1 LPGFSQLKLGNN
13 YFMNQNIFKSYDIR
27 GIYPQEFDA
36 EAAYK
41 IARAAVIYTKASA
54 IVVGR
59 DMRASSPEIAEAVL
73 RGITDQGADAID
85 IGLASTPLFY
95 FAVADYD
102 LHDAG
107 MMVTASHNPKEYNGM
122 KIIRGDAQA
131 IGLES
136 GLAAIRDLALAGEF
150 PDVPRGTV
158 VESDVR
164 AEYIAKLFAFV
175 PKENIG
181 PLKVVVDA
189 GNGMGGLLM
198 ADIFRNLP
206 CELIPM
212 YAELDGSFPNHEANP
227 IKEENLADLKK
238 KVLEVGAD
246 LGVAY
251 DGDADRVGFVD
262 GDGKM
267 VRGDIIAILL
277 AKEILKKSQG
287 ALILGDVRTTTA
299 LKEEVGAA
307 GGRFEFCKVGHANIK
322 KQMKEGGAAFAGELS
337 AHYYFNDF
345 PGYETGDLVMLY
357 VLAAIS
363 ASGKPL
369 RELVAEY
376 LRYFHSGEINF
387 TVADKEKIIQAA
399 EEKYAGDAQ
408 SVLEIDGLRVDF
420 PEWWFSLRA
429 SNTEPLLRLNL
440 EATTKELMEE
450 KIKELTN
457 LIRP

>member
-1 LPGFSQLKLGNN
+1 
-13 YFMNQNIFKSYDIR
+13 MNSSIFKSYDIR
-27 GIYPQEFDA
+27 GIYSQEFDA

-41 IARAAVIYTKASA
+41 IARAAVIYTKANA
-54 IVVGR
+54 VVVGR

-95 FAVADYD
+95 FSVADYD
-102 LHDAG
+102 MHDAG
-107 MMVTASHNPKEYNGM
+107 IMVTASHNPKEYNGM

-136 GLAAIRDLALAGEF
+136 GLAAIRDLAEANEF

-158 VESDVR
+158 VKSDAR
-164 AEYIAKLFAFV
+164 EEYIAKLFNFV
-175 PKENIG
+175 PKESIV

-227 IKEENLADLKK
+227 IKEENMTDLKK
-238 KVLEVGAD
+238 KVLEIGAD

-251 DGDADRVGFVD
+251 DGDADRVGFID
-262 GDGKM
+262 SRGEI
-267 VRGDIIAILL
+267 VRGDILSIIL
-277 AKEILKKSQG
+277 AKQILRVSQG
-287 ALILGDVRTTTA
+287 ALILGDVRVTKA
-299 LKEEVGAA
+299 FEEEVRAL
-307 GGRFEFCKVGHANIK
+307 GGIFKLCKVGHANIK
-322 KQMKEGGAAFAGELS
+322 KQMKEEGAVFGGELS
-337 AHYYFNDF
+337 AHYYFKDF
-345 PGYETGDLVMLY
+345 PGIESADLVMLY
-357 VLAAIS
+357 ILTAIS
-363 ASGKPL
+363 AEGKPL
-369 RELVAEY
+369 HEIVAPY

-387 TVADKEKIIQAA
+387 KVADKEKIIQAA
-399 EEKYAGDAQ
+399 AEKYAPSAA
-408 SVLEIDGLRVDF
+408 SVLKLDGLRVDF
-420 PEWWFSLRA
+420 PDWWFSLRA

-440 EATTKELMEE
+440 EATTRELLEE
-450 KIKELTN
+450 KERELRS
-457 LIRP
+457 LIVS

>member
-1 LPGFSQLKLGNN
+1 MQES
-13 YFMNQNIFKSYDIR
+13 IFKSYDIR
-27 GIYPQEFDA
+27 GIYPGEFDA

-41 IARAAVIYTKASA
+41 IARATVICTKANVV
-54 IVVGR
+54 VVGR
-59 DMRASSPEIAEAVL
+59 DMRASSPEIAAAVI
-73 RGITDQGADAID
+73 RGITDQGADVID

-107 MMVTASHNPKEYNGM
+107 MMVTASHNPKEYNGL
-122 KIIRGDAQA
+122 KIVYGDGRG

-136 GLAAIRDLALAGEF
+136 GLAAIRDLAMAGDF
-150 PDVPRGTV
+150 SDVPRGTV

-175 PKENIG
+175 PKESIT

-189 GNGMGGLLM
+189 GNGMGGLLT
-198 ADIFRNLP
+198 ADIFGNLP
-206 CELIPM
+206 CELTPIFLD
-212 YAELDGSFPNHEANP
+212 LDGTFPNHEPNP
-227 IKEENLADLKK
+227 IKEANLADLKK
-238 KVLEVGAD
+238 KVLEIGAD

-251 DGDADRVGFVD
+251 DGDADRVGFID
-262 GDGKM
+262 SRGAM
-267 VRGDIIAILL
+267 VRGDIVAILL
-277 AKEILKKSQG
+277 AKEILRVSQG
-287 ALILGDVRTTTA
+287 ALVLGDVRVTTA
-299 LKEEVGAA
+299 MKEEVVAA

-345 PGYETGDLVMLY
+345 PGIESGDLTMLY
-357 VLAAIS
+357 VLAAIRPRAHGRETIS

-369 RELVAEY
+369 HDLVAEY

-399 EEKYAGDAQ
+399 EEKYVASAV
-408 SVLEIDGLRVDF
+408 SVLKLDGLRVDF
-420 PEWWFSLRA
+420 SDWWFSLRA

-450 KIKELTN
+450 KKQELTN
-457 LIRP
+457 LIKKI